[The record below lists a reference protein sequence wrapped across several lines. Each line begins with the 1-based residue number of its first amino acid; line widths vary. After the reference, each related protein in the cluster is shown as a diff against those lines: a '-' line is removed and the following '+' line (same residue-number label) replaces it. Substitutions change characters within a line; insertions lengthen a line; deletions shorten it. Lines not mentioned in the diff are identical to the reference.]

1 MKRRHWRLGSPFFS
15 HPAKHT
21 HSHTHIPGHRQ
32 PSLLRSK
39 GSSTLKPRLAG
50 SAFPAQSGPHPDL
63 VPELLGL
70 LSQLLQLTHGAG
82 PVGRGWGRLGAA
94 GRGLG
99 EAAPGRWPE
108 AWEGGDA
115 RLTSGP
121 KTAREAAGK
130 GGVEA
135 RGPEGVSWAGGA
147 EDVVPGAGM
156 GSLAPKR
163 RCQGTDDFPNLP
175 PGPPETEWE
184 VQEEE
189 QGKPLPRT
197 AARAGHSGGRNW
209 GWGGGGSPFENR
221 PGVRPSPHK
230 APPSQHLILKRGG
243 ASLNSPPHPHTAHPP
258 HTPPDKTEVV
268 MGGG

>member
-1 MKRRHWRLGSPFFS
+1 MKRGHWRLGPPFFS

-21 HSHTHIPGHRQ
+21 HSHTHPRPQATQSAQVKGKQHTQATPGR
-32 PSLLRSK
+32 
-39 GSSTLKPRLAG
+39 
-50 SAFPAQSGPHPDL
+50 
-63 VPELLGL
+63 LGL
-70 LSQLLQLTHGAG
+70 PSTVVRPSPGSGSGAARPPVSVAPAHSWRRARGAG
-82 PVGRGWGRLGAA
+82 LGAA
-94 GRGLG
+94 GGRGTGAGGGSSWPLARGLG
-99 EAAPGRWPE
+99 
-108 AWEGGDA
+108 GGDA

-147 EDVVPGAGM
+147 EDVVPRAGM

-209 GWGGGGSPFENR
+209 GWGGGESLRKQTWR
-221 PGVRPSPHK
+221 PPQPAQGAALPAPNFKKGRCLFKFTPTPTPRTPS
-230 APPSQHLILKRGG
+230 A
-243 ASLNSPPHPHTAHPP
+243 
-258 HTPPDKTEVV
+258 HTPS
-268 MGGG
+268 